1 MLYANVVRLWTA
13 FLSAL
18 VLAACTE
25 HDPELGHVGGAGAV
39 GGLAAGGTG
48 GSSGAGASGGTGGVS
63 GAAGAACV
71 LDTTGMANPSYPCD
85 ILAVIG
91 PRTDGKLPK
100 CLRCHT
106 EPQVNGAPFSL
117 LTWPDTQKVYPP
129 VGGKP
134 IWQKMYV
141 AVDTKF
147 MPICAETGCGNF
159 EGGPTEKL
167 TDEERN
173 TLLSWLECPQP
184 VDSPGCD

>member
-1 MLYANVVRLWTA
+1 MLYASVVRLR
-13 FLSAL
+13 FL
-18 VLAACTE
+18 VLSLSLLGACTE
-25 HDPELGHVGGAGAV
+25 HDPELGHVGGTGAV
-39 GGLAAGGTG
+39 GGLAAGGT
-48 GSSGAGASGGTGGVS
+48 SGGGNVGGAS

-71 LDTTGMANPSYPCD
+71 LDTTGMANPSYPCE

-100 CLRCHT
+100 CQRCHAD
-106 EPQVNGAPFSL
+106 PQVNGAPFSL
-117 LTWPDTQKVYPP
+117 LTWPDTQKLYPP

-147 MPICAETGCGNF
+147 MPLCAETGCGNF

-167 TDEERN
+167 TDEERT
-173 TLLSWLECPQP
+173 TLLAWLECPQP
-184 VDSPGCD
+184 VDSPVCSD